1 MNSRVRK
8 LEARISELQRSND
21 DFLHLKVKFNLKKI
35 RLKISQTRAENTV
48 REQKIRIDSLT
59 AEQQRMLSENA
70 QSREVKEEMNRQNK
84 K

>member
-1 MNSRVRK
+1 MKTISTSRSVF
-8 LEARISELQRSND
+8 LQII
-21 DFLHLKVKFNLKKI
+21 KFICDL
-35 RLKISQTRAENTV
+35 QTRAENTV

-59 AEQQRMLSENA
+59 AEQQRILAENA